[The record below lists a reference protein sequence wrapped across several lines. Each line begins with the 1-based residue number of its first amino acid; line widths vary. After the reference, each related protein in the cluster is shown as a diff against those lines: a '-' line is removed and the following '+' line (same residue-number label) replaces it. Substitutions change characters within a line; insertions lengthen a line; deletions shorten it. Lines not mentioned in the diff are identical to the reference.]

1 MTKNEVRMIYELND
15 KLDYNELIKSQK
27 NTKPV
32 IEDIIGLFLEGDKL
46 ANAMD
51 FIAFLRENNM
61 NPRWASANSW
71 RVTAKNKPVCRIDL
85 GGLPHKWMN
94 HFTIGDWQ
102 ISELD
107 SVEQK
112 YLAAFVGNE
121 TMQPFVWENVMMCRR
136 CSKCG
141 PRTRTYAGKL
151 FEQCCGLR
159 VLNPDAPALIKAK
172 ELVLENKRWLVENL

>member
-1 MTKNEVRMIYELND
+1 MSKSEINYD
-15 KLDYNELIKSQK
+15 ELIKSQK
-27 NTKPV
+27 TTKPV
-32 IEDIIGLFLEGDKL
+32 IEDIIELFLEGDKL

-85 GGLPHKWMN
+85 GGLKHIWMN

-102 ISELD
+102 INELEGVD
-107 SVEQK
+107 RK
-112 YLAAFVGNE
+112 YMEAFIGNDE
-121 TMQPFVWENVMMCRR
+121 MQSFVWKNVSMCRR
-136 CSKCG
+136 CNDKCG
-141 PRTRTYAGKL
+141 NRTYFYAGKV

-159 VLNPDAPALIKAK
+159 VLNPDAAALVKAK